1 MNQKQVEERKR
12 IDARMADIKYKIM
25 VLSNK
30 GGVGKTTVAVNLA
43 TGFALQGF
51 RVGIMDADFHGPNV
65 PKMLG
70 LSGRKVVFNKGEMAP
85 VSLSLDS
92 GLLKVVSLAFLA
104 EKDSAVIWR
113 GMLKMSVINQFLADV
128 RWGELDYL
136 IVDMPPGTSDEPL
149 SVAQLVPGAKAVI
162 VTTPQEVALLD
173 SRKAVDFARKLN
185 IPVTGIVENMSGFLC
200 PHCGREIELFGK
212 GGGEK
217 AARELGVPFLGCIPL
232 EPAIVSSGDE
242 GKPFV
247 GKNSERKERVAFL
260 EIIKKIGDGMKVSGE
275 KLKDVGEETK
285 PCSGKNL

>member
-12 IDARMADIKYKIM
+12 IDERMAKIKHKIM

-43 TGFALQGF
+43 MGFALQGF
-51 RVGIMDADFHGPNV
+51 KVGLMDADFHGPNV

-70 LSGRKVVFNKGEMAP
+70 LSGRRMVLNNGEMVP
-85 VSLSLDS
+85 ISLSLDS

-128 RWGELDYL
+128 QWGELDYL

-149 SVAQLVPGAKAVI
+149 SVAQLVPGARAVI
-162 VTTPQEVALLD
+162 VTTAQEVALLD

-185 IPVTGIVENMSGFLC
+185 MPVTGIVENMSGLVC
-200 PHCGREIELFGK
+200 PHCCQEIELFGK
-212 GGGEK
+212 GGGER
-217 AARELGVPFLGCIPL
+217 AASELGVPFLGRIPF
-232 EPAIVSSGDE
+232 EPAIVKSGDD

-247 GKNSERKERVAFL
+247 RENEEKKGVAAFL
-260 EIIKKIGDGMKVSGE
+260 EIIKKIEADDE
-275 KLKDVGEETK
+275 RLKL
-285 PCSGKNL
+285 P